1 MNISLPAPLKS
12 FVDEQVANRGFGTS
26 SAYVR
31 ELIRRDQDRQH
42 LRSLLLEG
50 GESAPSTPADT
61 SYFENLRVEASPHRY
76 PGPLRVSRSHRPSSS

>member
-1 MNISLPAPLKS
+1 MSTMNISLPAPLRS

-42 LRSLLLEG
+42 LRSLLLAG
-50 GESAPSTPADT
+50 GESAPSTTADT
-61 SYFENLRVEASPHRY
+61 TYFQNLRA
-76 PGPLRVSRSHRPSSS
+76 RVRPPSTT